1 MQEKQRFFNKNLAHG
16 EAKMLKKPDNKAQ
29 LSFFNNFFDCNRQ
42 LDPNN
47 RWIVLSK
54 LVPWDK
60 IEEKYKKL
68 FSDVGAPGKAIRIAV
83 GALIIKERLGLTDE
97 ETREQIIEN
106 PYLQYFLGYDQ
117 YTTQPPFDQSSLTR
131 FRKRFTAEV
140 MNDINEM
147 ICQYGTGKSSG
158 KKDDDDPPGPS
169 NTGGET
175 DDMQSPQVENKG
187 TLILDATCVP
197 ADIHYPTDVTLL
209 NDARELTEQII
220 DKLHEP
226 MIGKQKKPR
235 DYRQKARKQF
245 LAFIKKKKPGKT
257 DIRRTIRQQLGYVGR
272 NLKTIGKLAE
282 VSDLGHL
289 PRALYKK
296 LLVIQ
301 ELYRQ
306 QRYMYVNKVHK
317 IDDRIV
323 SIHQPYIRPIV
334 RGKANAAVE
343 FGAKI
348 SISIVD
354 GMTYLETLSFNNY
367 AESKYLEQSVM
378 AYKKRFGCF
387 PETILVDQIYR
398 NRENRGFCKKYGIRI
413 NGPRLGRPLVNSSPD
428 EKMEN
433 RIDEGM
439 RNQVEGKF
447 GEAKRRFG
455 LQRLLTRLP
464 ETSACLIAIN
474 CIVMNLEQLLRNFIY
489 PFFYVRISISFL
501 CFAVL

>member
-1 MQEKQRFFNKNLAHG
+1 MKGKLRFCNQILAHG
-16 EAKMLKKPDNKAQ
+16 ETKMLKKTDNEAQ
-29 LSFFNNFFDCNRQ
+29 ISFFTNFFACNRQ

-47 RWIVLSK
+47 RWVNLSK
-54 LVPWDK
+54 LVPWAS

-68 FSDVGAPGKAIRIAV
+68 FADIGAPGKAIRIAV
-83 GALIIKERLGLTDE
+83 GSLIIKERLGLTDD
-97 ETREQIIEN
+97 ETRDQIIEN

-131 FRKRFTAEV
+131 FRKRFTAEI

-147 ICQYGTGKSSG
+147 ICRGGTDKSLN

-169 NTGGET
+169 NTGGDT
-175 DDMQSPQVENKG
+175 DDPQSRPVENKG

-220 DKLHEP
+220 DKLHQP
-226 MIGKQKKPR
+226 LVGMQKKPR

-245 LAFIKKKKPGKT
+245 LGFIRKKKPGKA
-257 DIRRTIRQQLGYVGR
+257 DIRRTLRQQLGYVGR
-272 NLKTIGKLAE
+272 NLRTIGKLVE
-282 VSDLGHL
+282 VSDLGLL
-289 PRALYKK
+289 PRTLYQK
-296 LLVIQ
+296 LLVIH

-306 QRYMYVNKVHK
+306 QRYMYINKVHK

-323 SIHQPYIRPIV
+323 SIHQPHVRPIV

-348 SISIVD
+348 SISVVN
-354 GMTYLETLSFNNY
+354 GMTYLDTLSFNNY

-398 NRENRGFCKKYGIRI
+398 NRDNRAFCKTNGIRI
-413 NGPRLGRPLVNSSPD
+413 NGPRLGRPPVDSSPE
-428 EKMEN
+428 EKMGN

-464 ETSACLIAIN
+464 ETSECLIAVN
-474 CIVMNLEQLLRNFIY
+474 CIVMNLEQLLRNFFY
-489 PFFYVRISISFL
+489 SFFNVRISIHFI
-501 CFAVL
+501 CVV